1 MKVPGLV
8 DLQVNGYKGVDF
20 SSAVLTEDDF
30 VSACRG
36 ILEAGTAAFLPTI
49 ITSTA
54 EVYQHN
60 LDIMAEAMQ
69 RGEFVGRVLGIHVE
83 GPFISPQDG
92 ARGAHNP
99 KWVIKPDVEYL
110 KSMVEW
116 SGRTIKLIT
125 IAADVEEADQL
136 ARWCVSNDIVVL
148 LGHQMADESDLERLR
163 QAGAVALTHLG
174 NGVPANLPR
183 HKNPIWAGLAN
194 DGLSATLIADGHHL
208 PPEVIKT
215 FVRAKGVAR
224 CIVVSD
230 CTALTGMPP
239 GRHNV
244 LGNDVILQENGKV
257 YNPATGYLAGS
268 SATILDCMNHLASLR
283 LLSGEQLLTV
293 GFFNPLK
300 LLDMKPE
307 QIEPGKGLFF
317 DEQSNTFSIDE

>member
-36 ILEAGTAAFLPTI
+36 ILEAGTTAFLPTI

-60 LDIMAEAMQ
+60 LAIMGEAMQ

-92 ARGAHNP
+92 ARGAHNSE
-99 KWVIKPDVEYL
+99 WVTKSDVGYL

-116 SGRTIKLIT
+116 SGRTMKLIT

-136 ARWCVSNDIVVL
+136 ARWCVANDIVVL

-163 QAGAVALTHLG
+163 QAGAAALTHLG

-194 DGLSATLIADGHHL
+194 DGLSATLITDGHHL
-208 PPEVIKT
+208 PPDVIKT
-215 FVRAKGVAR
+215 FLRAKGVAR

-244 LGNDVILQENGKV
+244 LGNDVVLQEDGKV

-268 SATILDCMNHLASLR
+268 SATMLDCMNHLASLW
-283 LLSGEQLLTV
+283 LLTAEELVAV
-293 GFFNPLK
+293 GFYNPLK
-300 LLDMKPE
+300 LLGVKPE
-307 QIEPGKGLFF
+307 DISPGEDLTF
-317 DEQSNTFSIDE
+317 DEQRNVITLDR